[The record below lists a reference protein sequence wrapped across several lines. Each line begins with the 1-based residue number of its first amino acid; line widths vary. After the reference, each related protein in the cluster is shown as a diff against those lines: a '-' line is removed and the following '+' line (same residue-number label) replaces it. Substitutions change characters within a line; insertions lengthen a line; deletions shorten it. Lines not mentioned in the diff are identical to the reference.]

1 MKKIIILFCLVLL
14 FNGIEC
20 AAQSSQN
27 ILDQICKYF
36 GEKGYVVEREYLRGL
51 NKPSMDV
58 NLNLDKTL
66 TFCPESVIYILYVKP
81 LLDGNEVTIFC
92 PYDFKRGID
101 PTFIRTNAIYPVE
114 RETSVSI
121 FESLG
126 DTPEGTPN
134 LVWFSASYYFENM
147 TQFKQLFPIYLYRVD
162 EARKDVCQTINNL
175 FGPMY
180 PIDTNNIWF

>member
-27 ILDQICKYF
+27 IPDQICKYLVQ
-36 GEKGYVVEREYLRGL
+36 KGYSADRGYPQGF
-51 NKPSMDV
+51 NKPSEDLYY
-58 NLNLDKTL
+58 NIDNTL
-66 TFCPESVIYILYVKP
+66 TFTGNGVIYFLYVKP
-81 LLDGNEVTIFC
+81 LLDGNEVTILC

-101 PTFIRTNAIYPVE
+101 PTFIRTNAIYLVE

-147 TQFKQLFPIYLYRVD
+147 AQFKQLFPIYLNRID
-162 EARKDVCQTINNL
+162 EARNKVCQTINTL
-175 FGPMY
+175 FGPIY
-180 PIDTNNIWF
+180 PINTNHLW